1 MKINTADAT
10 ARALL
15 TETAQTS
22 RRKFMSQ
29 AGALTFSGV
38 AVALLGGR
46 STALAA
52 GTSDSA
58 VTQDVRILNTA
69 IAAEHEA
76 VAAYQVGANSGLLK
90 PDVLK
95 VAVTFQGHHKEHV
108 DALAKAVSSLGGDAA
123 DALELYDFPVDR
135 LKNQSDVLHF
145 AAGLERGAV
154 SAYAGAIPVFDN
166 RDLSAAAASILADEA
181 MHWAVL
187 RHALGLDPVPGAFF
201 S

>member
-1 MKINTADAT
+1 MKTIRPPSAFT
-10 ARALL
+10 LL
-15 TETAQTS
+15 TETTQAS
-22 RRKFMSQ
+22 RRHFIRQ
-29 AGALTFSGV
+29 AGTATFSGL
-38 AVALLGGR
+38 AIALLGGR

-52 GTSDSA
+52 GTADDA

-76 VAAYQVGANSGLLK
+76 VAAYQLGAESGLLQ
-90 PDVLK
+90 PEILK
-95 VAVTFQGHHKEHV
+95 VAVTFQGHHKQHA
-108 DALAKAVSSLGGDAA
+108 DALAKAVRDLGGKDVQAKDDYSFPA
-123 DALELYDFPVDR
+123 DK
-135 LKNQSDVLHF
+135 LKAQSDVLQF

-154 SAYAGAIPVFDN
+154 SAYAGAIPLFDN
-166 RDLSAAAASILADEA
+166 RELSAAAASILADEA